1 MNNNTED
8 SSNKTIVLYEPTEEI
23 LVMYRNCFLERFKA
37 DLIRGIM
44 KTGFHSILMNNDI
57 KVVENNENSHSN
69 NLIKQYKE
77 SDGGISKN
85 MTAAILAIFVSDIR
99 NMTHY
104 METLSPETIKLMELI
119 SRNHV
124 VSHATLEKETG
135 RSWLVKS
142 SEKYGPKY
150 KKVPELVWAECTQ
163 GKSEDTKE
171 GAMWNYEY
179 YFYFDPKF
187 RPLFLP
193 FFIPLDR
200 LRTTLFDELPE
211 LPQPLITF
219 SAERDIFSEI
229 PVLNGLYKQGGFAMT
244 KHHNL
249 SLTSIKKLG
258 TQMKMKEFY
267 SSEKNLVSYLRASIV
282 IPYFKK
288 FMSDKKE
295 LNDHPETIIKEVF
308 QQKLLVDRASLF
320 STVLP
325 HITGIKS
332 IYIRN
337 SFENTPILE
346 FCGFFFDK
354 IRPNTKGWL
363 NFEQLLNTIM
373 LTGVEVSLF
382 SYYHIGDMSLVN
394 KLHDYPVYLDSSFE
408 EITVAFFKG
417 FVYLMA
423 AFGLVEI
430 AHTPYDES
438 DPSPFSCLRYFRLT
452 DLGLYA
458 FDFTK
463 SYTLPDI
470 ENKELL
476 FQLDDKNLI
485 AHSLTDDNPYE
496 LLLAEMSEPIG
507 NKRYKITLQSML
519 KGCNTQKDLN
529 NKIDFFKRFISND
542 LPKVW
547 EDFFDLLAKHNQ
559 PMQEIRSNKC
569 IVYKLDPANEEL
581 LHLLST
587 DPVLLKCT
595 HRAEDYLLVVDADK
609 QKEVVARLRVLGY
622 LLELVERYY

>member
-8 SSNKTIVLYEPTEEI
+8 SSDKTIVLYEPDEEI
-23 LVMYRNCFLERFKA
+23 RVMYRNCFLERFNA

-44 KTGFHSILMNNDI
+44 KTGFHSLLMNNDI
-57 KVVENNENSHSN
+57 RVEENSESSHSN
-69 NLIKQYKE
+69 NLVKQYKE
-77 SDGGISKN
+77 SNGGISKN

-104 METLSPETIKLMELI
+104 LETLSPETIKLMELI
-119 SRNHV
+119 SYNHV
-124 VSHATLEKETG
+124 VSHTTLEKETG

-142 SEKYGPKY
+142 SAQYGPNY
-150 KKVPELVWAECTQ
+150 KKVPELVWVECTQ
-163 GKSEDTKE
+163 GQSEKTKD
-171 GAMWNYEY
+171 GSRWDYEY

-187 RPLFLP
+187 RPFFLP
-193 FFIPLDR
+193 FFIPIDR
-200 LRTTLFDELPE
+200 LRTKLYDELPD

-229 PVLNGLYKQGGFAMT
+229 PVLNGLYKQGGFALT
-244 KHHNL
+244 KHDSL
-249 SLTSIKKLG
+249 SLSAVKKLG
-258 TQMKMKEFY
+258 TQMKMREFY
-267 SSEKNLVSYLRASIV
+267 PGEKNLLSYLRASIV
-282 IPYFKK
+282 IPYFKR
-288 FMSDKKE
+288 FMSNKKE
-295 LNDHPETIIKEVF
+295 LNDHPEAIIKEVF
-308 QQKLLVDRASLF
+308 QQKLLVDNAFLF

-332 IYIRN
+332 INIRN
-337 SFENTPILE
+337 SFENTPVLE

-373 LTGVEVSLF
+373 LTGVPVSLF
-382 SYYHIGDMSLVN
+382 SYHHIGDMSLLN
-394 KLHDYPVYLDSSFE
+394 KLHDYPVYLDKSFE

-430 AHTPYDES
+430 AHTPYNES
-438 DPSPFSCLRYFRLT
+438 DPSPFSCMRYFRLT
-452 DLGLYA
+452 DLGLYV

-463 SYTLPDI
+463 SYTLPEI

-476 FQLDDKNLI
+476 FKLDDKNLI
-485 AHSLTDDNPYE
+485 VQSLSDDNPYE

-507 NKRYKITLQSML
+507 NRRYKITLQSML

-529 NKIDFFKRFISND
+529 NKTDFFKRFISND
-542 LPKVW
+542 LPEVW
-547 EDFFDLLAKHNQ
+547 EDFFNLLAKHNQ
-559 PMQEIRSNKC
+559 PMQEMRSTKYL
-569 IVYKLDPANEEL
+569 VYQLDPANEEL

-587 DPVLLKCT
+587 DQVLMKYT

-609 QKEVVARLRVLGY
+609 QKEVVARLRVFGY
-622 LLELVERYY
+622 LLELVVRYY